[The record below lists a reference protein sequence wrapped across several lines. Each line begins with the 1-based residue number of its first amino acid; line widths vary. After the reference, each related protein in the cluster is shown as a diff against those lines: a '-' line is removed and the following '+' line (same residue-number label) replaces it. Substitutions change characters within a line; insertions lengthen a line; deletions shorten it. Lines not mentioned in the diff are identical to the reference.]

1 MRSKTEKNIKE
12 IEFVPDEEEDQE
24 KRFDDDLEELG
35 LDD

>member
-12 IEFVPDEEEDQE
+12 MEFVPEEEEDQE
-24 KRFDDDLEELG
+24 KMFDEAIEELG